1 MSNILGRGQSHHSIL
16 EMITRKPQILKM
28 GRHLKVEKGYLKHYR
43 FFLQIALHQQN
54 KKTSILKRGLAHQI
68 Y

>member
-16 EMITRKPQILKM
+16 EMITRKSQVLKM
-28 GRHLKVEKGYLKHYR
+28 VPHLKDENGYSKHYR
-43 FFLQIALHQQN
+43 FFLQIALHQQD
-54 KKTSILKRGLAHQI
+54 KKTSILKRGLDHQI